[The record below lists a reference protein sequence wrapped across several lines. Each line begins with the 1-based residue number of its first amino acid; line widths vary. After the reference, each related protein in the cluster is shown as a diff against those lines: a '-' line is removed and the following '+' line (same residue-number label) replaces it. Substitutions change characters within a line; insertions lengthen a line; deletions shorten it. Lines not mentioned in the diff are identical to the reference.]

1 MAELARVRVWA
12 EALIR
17 LHLDASWSFDFDHA
31 RTRAG
36 SCDHTR
42 RRITMSRHL
51 AGDWDDDEVHQIL
64 LHEVAHA
71 IAGSRAGHGPVWRR
85 TAEELGY
92 VGGRTHDGPVATDH
106 ARWLGRCPAGHEHH
120 RFRRPTR
127 ALSCARCSRR
137 FDPAHV
143 IAWTQRF

>member
-1 MAELARVRVWA
+1 VRVWA

-17 LHLDASWSFDFDHA
+17 MHLDPSWSFGFDRA

-36 SCDHTR
+36 SCDHAR

-51 AGDWDDDEVHQIL
+51 AAAWDDDEVHQIL

-71 IAGSRAGHGPVWRR
+71 MAGSRAGHGPVWRR
-85 TAEELGY
+85 TAAELGY
-92 VGGRTHDGPVATDH
+92 VGGRTHDGPVAVDQ
-106 ARWLGRCPAGHEHH
+106 ARWIGRCPAGHEHH

-127 ALSCARCSRR
+127 SVSCARCSGR
-137 FDPAHV
+137 FDPAHL
-143 IAWTQRF
+143 ITWTQRR